1 MEQISFF
8 LEKFKSLGLE
18 GALSKQV
25 FIETVEK
32 VLAIKL
38 SSDSVELRQ
47 GTFFVKAHPTLKS
60 ELYLKREIILTELG
74 NTLGSKSQ
82 KNIR

>member
-8 LEKFKSLGLE
+8 LEKFRTLGLE

-25 FIETVEK
+25 FIEAVEK
-32 VLAIKL
+32 VLAFKL

-47 GTFFVKAHPTLKS
+47 DTFFVKAHPTFKS
-60 ELYLKREIILTELG
+60 ELYLKREIILAELLK
-74 NTLGSKSQ
+74 TLGSKGE
-82 KNIR
+82 KKIR